1 MRSTSKVLDF
11 VPETL
16 TTRPSR
22 VCAAAVTV
30 KDARLG
36 DAAVG
41 VRAAVKRGVM
51 VANCWVSM
59 AAAAAVVVV
68 ECRRRARRQRGHPAN
83 VSDVWGVGIRT
94 FGVVEFVLG
103 VMWT

>member
-1 MRSTSKVLDF
+1 MDF
-11 VPETL
+11 APETL

-41 VRAAVKRGVM
+41 ARAAVKAGVM

-68 ECRRRARRQRGHPAN
+68 ECRRRARRQRGHPSN
-83 VSDVWGVGIRT
+83 LSDAG
-94 FGVVEFVLG
+94 GVVGNSDIRRGG
-103 VMWT
+103 VFSWGHVDVV

>member
-1 MRSTSKVLDF
+1 M
-11 VPETL
+11 PETL

-59 AAAAAVVVV
+59 VAAAAVVVV

-83 VSDVWGVGIRT
+83 VSDVGGVGIRT